1 MKRSPTETLV
11 SEIEV
16 LTGQIFSV
24 EQRRE
29 IAERIRKY
37 RFDQVA
43 KVLINFKRLVEE
55 SGNPELSERI
65 FSKLDPP

>member
-1 MKRSPTETLV
+1 MKKSATETLI

-16 LTGQIFSV
+16 LTGQIFSP
-24 EQRRE
+24 EQRLE
-29 IAERIRKY
+29 IGERIRKY

-43 KVLINFKRLVEE
+43 KALVNVKKLVLE

-65 FSKLDPP
+65 FSKPDAP